1 MTKKVKSKLVREIGE
16 VAKNQRRV
24 SVRKSESKDY
34 KLTSSNSSSAGTS
47 SNEGE
52 VASPKAHLKPS
63 RRRSPKKKNE
73 KKSEPNISRPYAIYD
88 CNNAWI
94 AAAKR
99 TRTNVHGAFLREG
112 LGEKG
117 LSAGKNAEIDIFMA
131 ENKSSDAVYSDK
143 NFLTN
148 DYDTFLC
155 IYNIL
160 CFISSIREFN
170 FHTPPRIGRRLET
183 YNSLEDLNS
192 DVQSN
197 VQIEN
202 VNQRRVFTK
211 AQKRNIKERI
221 RLLLKMNVNAILGY
235 DDFLQHF
242 NVHPAVSL
250 FINTVNANKIDTT
263 NSCDFENYF
272 SIDLITAFVNRF
284 NLIFNQ
290 PAYKKATSKRL
301 FNVQENVNSVME
313 HANAIMKNGS
323 AHAIRFC
330 LGFNCPFDDEY
341 DIKFEKAL
349 KLRLKTPSQVNDY
362 RLMMLRTGRN
372 AVFRNGAKN
381 PIVKY
386 IDGYIWKMDYC
397 SIRGHYLHVILFLK
411 ENWDKHFNIME
422 SIGEM
427 WRAKVKN
434 GDVFSYRG
442 TRSRINLQPATNK
455 QKMLNDIHDLFIQDV
470 LAYADTTLS
479 SGKKIRTFGKGAQKG
494 WVLNSM
500 QQGQTMPTAHEQKL
514 AEFQALM
521 EKAGIEPA
529 ELLAAIDTKAKRAPR
544 PPKYR
549 YVENGVEKT
558 WTGQGRTPK
567 FLAEQLEQGRQLDDF
582 LI

>member
-1 MTKKVKSKLVREIGE
+1 MAKKVKSKLVREIGE

-24 SVRKSESKDY
+24 SVRKSENKDDR
-34 KLTSSNSSSAGTS
+34 LTSSNSPSAGTS

-99 TRTNVHGAFLREG
+99 TRTNIHGAFLREG

-117 LSAGKNAEIDIFMA
+117 LSAGNNAEIDIFIA

-202 VNQRRVFTK
+202 LNQRRVFTK

-250 FINTVNANKIDTT
+250 FINTVNANKIDIT

-323 AHAIRFC
+323 AHA
-330 LGFNCPFDDEY
+330 
-341 DIKFEKAL
+341 
-349 KLRLKTPSQVNDY
+349 
-362 RLMMLRTGRN
+362 
-372 AVFRNGAKN
+372 
-381 PIVKY
+381 
-386 IDGYIWKMDYC
+386 
-397 SIRGHYLHVILFLK
+397 
-411 ENWDKHFNIME
+411 
-422 SIGEM
+422 
-427 WRAKVKN
+427 
-434 GDVFSYRG
+434 
-442 TRSRINLQPATNK
+442 
-455 QKMLNDIHDLFIQDV
+455 
-470 LAYADTTLS
+470 
-479 SGKKIRTFGKGAQKG
+479 
-494 WVLNSM
+494 
-500 QQGQTMPTAHEQKL
+500 
-514 AEFQALM
+514 
-521 EKAGIEPA
+521 
-529 ELLAAIDTKAKRAPR
+529 
-544 PPKYR
+544 
-549 YVENGVEKT
+549 
-558 WTGQGRTPK
+558 
-567 FLAEQLEQGRQLDDF
+567 
-582 LI
+582 